1 MIYLDRR
8 RFIWFLSG
16 HRTFL
21 EEQKPYVKGLMP
33 RLEGYDGICT
43 EDVGY
48 DESETKTESTKNKK
62 IKETGK
68 NQCGRVSS

>member
-1 MIYLDRR
+1 
-8 RFIWFLSG
+8 
-16 HRTFL
+16 
-21 EEQKPYVKGLMP
+21 MP
-33 RLEGYDGICT
+33 RQEGYDGICT

-48 DESETKTESTKNKK
+48 DESETKESTKNKK